1 MSLLRMMGIGFLALV
16 ALVSLGYAGYS
27 SMNPHTVTVT
37 QQQLLTNTQNLYT
50 TQTQTVTSVN
60 VVTSQQTVTT
70 TTNAAGNVYT
80 GSNYYSQNCGY
91 YGCYYYGSGFGSIS
105 DVCKSTDGNNTVQC
119 QGYIYEPSS
128 RCVELA
134 VPYLNPDWMET
145 TGYMYVTLFNMPANA
160 PAPGAFV
167 TVTGQ
172 LNQGYTPSPDSPAC
186 TANYITVTSI
196 S

>member
-1 MSLLRMMGIGFLALV
+1 MSLLRTMGVAGLALV
-16 ALVSLGYAGYS
+16 ALLSLGYAGYS
-27 SMNPHTVTVT
+27 SMNPQTVTVT

-50 TQTQTVTSVN
+50 TQTQTVTSMN

-91 YGCYYYGSGFGSIS
+91 YGCYYYGSGFASIS
-105 DVCKSTDGNNTVQC
+105 DLCKPTGQNNTVQC

-134 VPYLNPDWMET
+134 IPFLNPDWMET
-145 TGYMYVTLFNMPANA
+145 TGYKYVTLYNMPANA
-160 PAPGAFV
+160 PAAGAFV
-167 TVTGQ
+167 TVTGL
-172 LNQGYTPSPDSPAC
+172 LNEGYTPSLYGAAC
-186 TANYITVTSI
+186 TADYITVTSI